1 MKLSIKRLKMCL
13 MMLLSFVT
21 ININAQIN
29 LQFNAINE
37 YGFNSKQALNLTIV
51 NSNPKSFDVILT
63 GYIKDVNNQTVV
75 EFKSNSY
82 TLTTGANIITPLNLG
97 FAELNYS
104 NSDILEIETKT
115 GNYPSGNYT
124 ICLWSACATP
134 DCSGAGANAGSIETP
149 VCTSI
154 QVENP
159 TPLILVTPEN
169 ESEIEETR
177 PLFTWI
183 PPAPVAGSDMLNY
196 TLILVEIMEGQ
207 NKADALTN
215 NRPLIEM
222 EGISNPSMMFP
233 SDLPELE
240 KDKWYAWQVQA
251 YIGKTPLAKSE
262 QWKFKVKKKEEKK
275 DTVRYVK
282 LSNLKINDFY
292 SVSNNE
298 VLYFTFEGD
307 YKFKNFKLVLYDDLR
322 KVIKTIENID
332 KTEDN
337 KPYDDNSAY
346 FGEYKMFID
355 LRQIN
360 LNLGKFY
367 TIELTDNENKIYYLK
382 FLVI

>member
-1 MKLSIKRLKMCL
+1 MKISIKRLKMCL
-13 MMLLSFVT
+13 MMILSFIT
-21 ININAQIN
+21 IDISAQIN

-51 NSNPKSFDVILT
+51 NSNPKSFDVVLT
-63 GYIKDVNNQTVV
+63 GYIKDASNQTVV
-75 EFKSNSY
+75 EFKSNPY
-82 TLTTGANIITPLNLG
+82 TLSTGANIITPMNLG

-124 ICLWSACATP
+124 ICVWSACVTP

-149 VCTSI
+149 VCTNI

-183 PPAPVAGSDMLNY
+183 PPAPVAGSDLLNY
-196 TLILVEIMEGQ
+196 TLILVEIMDGQ

-222 EGISNPSMMFP
+222 EGISNPSLMFP

-251 YIGKTPLAKSE
+251 YVGKTPLAKSE

-275 DTVRYVK
+275 EVYQAVYLNQKNNPFVYNLNKDSLYIGIETDGAVLKLEEITVVVK
-282 LSNLKINDFY
+282 
-292 SVSNNE
+292 
-298 VLYFTFEGD
+298 D
-307 YKFKNFKLVLYDDLR
+307 YKG
-322 KVIKTIENID
+322 KVYLEKKFQIQLENNSSYHLIKFS
-332 KTEDN
+332 K
-337 KPYDDNSAY
+337 
-346 FGEYKMFID
+346 
-355 LRQIN
+355 
-360 LNLGKFY
+360 
-367 TIELTDNENKIYYLK
+367 IELDLGCKNNYLIIEVKELNSQNK
-382 FLVI
+382 FLKVQL